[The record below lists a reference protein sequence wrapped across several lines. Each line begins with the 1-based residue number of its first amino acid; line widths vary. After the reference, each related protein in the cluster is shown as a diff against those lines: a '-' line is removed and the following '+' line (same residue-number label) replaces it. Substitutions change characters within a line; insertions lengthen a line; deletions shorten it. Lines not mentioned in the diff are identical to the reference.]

1 MHHPTQWWCFPP
13 FDWFHQQQLYIH
25 CRTTFLI
32 SDLRTSIYRERSIIG
47 HQCFFLLFLLKHK
60 LHLGVENV
68 WVGAL
73 SYRTRQQ
80 CYIFPIGR
88 HNKETPLFLWGQCSA
103 SWAKI
108 NMASG
113 RAILNISGP
122 PAEALQNTAH
132 GLHPLSHV
140 SCVLGS
146 MCWFEMLMSRPF
158 FYYSGALLKVYRHH

>member
-1 MHHPTQWWCFPP
+1 MMFPTIRLVSSSTTLHSLQ
-13 FDWFHQQQLYIH
+13 DYILNIRLENQH
-25 CRTTFLI
+25 LQGTLDYMSSTLFLAF
-32 SDLRTSIYRERSIIG
+32 
-47 HQCFFLLFLLKHK
+47 FFLRKRN

-80 CYIFPIGR
+80 CCIFPIGR
-88 HNKETPLFLWGQCSA
+88 HNQETPLFLWGQCSA

-122 PAEALQNTAH
+122 PAGALQNTAH

-140 SCVLGS
+140 SCILGS